1 MCARCFIR
9 CRLFR
14 AAASAVRG
22 RVHQVE
28 LERRKRRR
36 GCAAPGAADTT
47 NVPMRVL
54 LGFAYNL
61 QDSRVIGGPDW
72 LGTIRFDVAAKAE
85 GSPPADQIRLMVQS
99 MLADRLKLAVH
110 REKRETQVYEMTA
123 AKSGLKLEPAAAGSC
138 QILDRD
144 HPPAPPAA
152 GTPPPR
158 YCGNMGLGPG
168 EINGWGVPMARF
180 ADALSAMLGRTVV
193 DKTNATGSYNI
204 IFRFTPDQATMPNM
218 AAPGRPGDSPAA
230 PESVSPNIFT
240 ALQEQLGLKVDSAKG
255 EVEMMVIDHVE
266 RPSEN

>member
-1 MCARCFIR
+1 MNLSTMSSACVAVVLLAVACFAQQPPR
-9 CRLFR
+9 FE
-14 AAASAVRG
+14 AASIKLNSSGASAAGVALPPG
-22 RVHQVE
+22 R
-28 LERRKRRR
+28 L
-36 GCAAPGAADTT
+36 AAT

-72 LGTIRFDVAAKAE
+72 LGTVRFDVAAKAE
-85 GSPPADQIRLMVQS
+85 GSPPPDQIRLMVQS

-123 AKSGLKLEPAAAGSC
+123 AKSGPKLEPATAGSC

-144 HPPAPPAA
+144 HAPAPPPA

-180 ADALSAMLGRTVV
+180 ADALSAML
-193 DKTNATGSYNI
+193 
-204 IFRFTPDQATMPNM
+204 
-218 AAPGRPGDSPAA
+218 AARSWIKQTQREPTTSFLDSRPIRLRCPTWRCRRDPVTLLRRPA
-230 PESVSPNIFT
+230 
-240 ALQEQLGLKVDSAKG
+240 Q
-255 EVEMMVIDHVE
+255 
-266 RPSEN
+266 